1 MTVTHEL
8 EGRVALVTGAA
19 SGIGRATAIAFSQS
33 GCPVVVSDTNA
44 PGCESAVEEIKAGG
58 GEALQVVADVSE
70 PADVERLVTETLSSF
85 GRLDYAFNNAGIE
98 GDSADTA
105 ACTEENWNRV
115 IDVNLKGVWLCM
127 KAEIPVMRKQGSGV
141 IVNCASVAGLVGFRD
156 LPAYCASKGGV
167 IELTRAAALECA
179 AEGIRINS
187 VCPGVIRTPM
197 VERVLAAD
205 AAVAAGIEAMEP
217 VGRLGDPEEI
227 ASAVLWLCSDGAAF
241 VTGHPLVVDGGLTV
255 Q

>member
-44 PGCESAVEEIKAGG
+44 AGCESAVEEIKTGG

-127 KAEIPVMRKQGSGV
+127 RAEIPVMRKQGSGV

-167 IELTRAAALECA
+167 IELTRASALECA

>member
-1 MTVTHEL
+1 MAVTHEL

-44 PGCESAVEEIKAGG
+44 EGCESAVEEIKAGG

-70 PADVERLVTETLSSF
+70 PAAVERLVTETLSSF

-98 GDSADTA
+98 GDSADTT

-127 KAEIPVMRKQGSGV
+127 RAEIPVMRKQGSGV
-141 IVNCASVAGLVGFRD
+141 IVNCASVAGLVGFRN

-179 AEGIRINS
+179 TEGIRINS

-241 VTGHPLVVDGGLTV
+241 VVGHPLVVDGGLTV